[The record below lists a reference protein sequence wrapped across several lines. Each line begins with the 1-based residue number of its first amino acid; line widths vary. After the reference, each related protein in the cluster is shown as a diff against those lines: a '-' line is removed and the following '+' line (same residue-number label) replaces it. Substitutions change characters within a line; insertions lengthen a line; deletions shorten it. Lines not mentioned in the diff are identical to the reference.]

1 MGLNEIQTWLV
12 GVLAGGI
19 TLNSIISGINLFKG
33 IFGGLKVSKLMN
45 FTAVADK
52 NIKDSQGIILA
63 LKEQFQQNAKE
74 VFEQFKVEILEPM
87 VKKVNLL
94 ETDNTMLAELSVTLL
109 SLVNVPLDQKQ
120 QFFKVLSGIANVSE
134 KAKTMFEASITSQES
149 QQAVAVKTDNLISEK
164 ISNS

>member
-74 VFEQFKVEILEPM
+74 VFEQFKVEILEPL